1 MLTFKIKF
9 DDKKLFDI
17 VAKQKATLSVGFWD
31 DMYEGVDKPFYS
43 MVAKPNSKTAN
54 NPMGKPRRYGVR
66 EPILVAT
73 VAARNEYGV
82 PEHNQPPRP
91 FMRDTINKNWR
102 KWRRFVQDRLPVTL
116 DAKKTMIELGDIV
129 SDDVRTMIL
138 TYTTPPNKPSTVRI
152 KGFNK
157 PLVDSGQMAESVRME
172 VK

>member
-1 MLTFKIKF
+1 MLTFMINF

-43 MVAKPNSKTAN
+43 KVAKPNSKTAN

-66 EPILVAT
+66 EPISVAS
-73 VAARNEYGV
+73 VAAHNEYGGGFT
-82 PEHNQPPRP
+82 PPRP

-116 DAKKTMIELGDIV
+116 DAKKTMIELGDMV

-138 TYTTPPNKPSTVRI
+138 TYTTPPNAPSTVRI

-157 PLVDSGQMAESVRME
+157 PLVDSGQMSESVRME